1 METGINEGPAKIKPL
16 GVGVED
22 VGGTAFFQHVRHALK
37 GCQQEAIKFLILDG
51 VVLDRQAAGALEGD
65 AVGRVRYNQIGA
77 FAVHQLL
84 DVLGFGGIAA
94 EQAVFAHGPDV
105 AGFHEGSLLQR
116 GREVEVIILS
126 LFGTVREQVGQLV
139 SVKTGQRQ
147 VKRLLLQGFDLD
159 AQHFLVPAR
168 ILGIAV
174 VRKNVGLALR
184 LGQVVHQHA
193 GHLGEAF
200 LPRSHQATVTGDH
213 VVVLVDDHGVDEA
226 KFP

>member
-1 METGINEGPAKIKPL
+1 M
-16 GVGVED
+16 
-22 VGGTAFFQHVRHALK
+22 
-37 GCQQEAIKFLILDG
+37 
-51 VVLDRQAAGALEGD
+51 
-65 AVGRVRYNQIGA
+65 
-77 FAVHQLL
+77 
-84 DVLGFGGIAA
+84 
-94 EQAVFAHGPDV
+94 FAHGPDV

-126 LFGTVREQVGQLV
+126 LFGIVREQVGQLV
-139 SVKTGQRQ
+139 GVKTGQRQ

-174 VRKNVGLALR
+174 VCEDVGFTLR
-184 LGQVVHQHA
+184 LGQVVHQNA
-193 GHLGEAF
+193 RHLGEAF
-200 LPRSHQATVTGDH
+200 LPRSHQATVTCNH